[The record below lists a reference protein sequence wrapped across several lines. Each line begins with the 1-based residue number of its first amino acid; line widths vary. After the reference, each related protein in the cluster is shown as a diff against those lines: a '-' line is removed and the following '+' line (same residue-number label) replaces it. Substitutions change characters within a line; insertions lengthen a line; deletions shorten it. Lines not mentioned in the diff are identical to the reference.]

1 CSLKVYRTSV
11 VQQIHLYGELHR
23 FIPAIASWQ
32 GVAVAEMP
40 VNHQARQFGKSKYGI
55 GRTTRVLL
63 DLITVRFLLSY
74 STRPMQVFGT
84 IGLLFGGLGTILLGY
99 LGYIRIFFNSP
110 LSDRPL
116 LLLAVLLVVLGV
128 QLVGMGLLGELI
140 TRVYYEG
147 SNRRIYTVRDELNQV
162 D

>member
-40 VNHQARQFGKSKYGI
+40 VNHQARQFGTSKYGI
-55 GRTTRVLL
+55 GRTTRVVL

-84 IGLLFGGLGTILLGY
+84 LGMLLGGLGTILLAY